1 MPFTL
6 ALHYAMQSPALSVLS
21 LHEQASL
28 CPAQP
33 CSLRQLKKKGIA
45 NRYVTFKEIIW
56 ESHDEGVHLTEFL
69 VSLSAAPILCPPPY
83 CPSHSLS
90 RMWRVIEEKRIAN
103 QKSKVRTN
111 STKFLNTE

>member
-33 CSLRQLKKKGIA
+33 CFLRQLKKELLIDMSLSRRSYG
-45 NRYVTFKEIIW
+45 

-83 CPSHSLS
+83 CPSHSLF